1 MASADSNRAQILHD
15 SNQSHSKTPSESP
28 YPLRYRQI
36 RHLRRDSPDGNTDS
50 TKTTKPIRLPPP
62 PFQTLTNG
70 IRLALVK
77 IRAFRQR
84 VDAVMSPVC
93 GRVQIRFY
101 TRANCWSKIDVVDG
115 ALDWRSTLFFLACG

>member
-1 MASADSNRAQILHD
+1 MASADSNRAQIPHD
-15 SNQSHSKTPSESP
+15 SNQSHSKTPNESP
-28 YPLRYRQI
+28 YPLRHRQI
-36 RHLRRDSPDGNTDS
+36 RHLRRESLDGTTNS
-50 TKTTKPIRLPPP
+50 TKTTKAYPLPPP

-70 IRLALVK
+70 IRLALVN

-84 VDAVMSPVC
+84 VDAVMSRVC

-115 ALDWRSTLFFLACG
+115 ALDWRSTLLFLACG